1 LQKYHSTIWDVLLP
15 ESVDQEAM
23 LNSYDV
29 SMMAYAEL
37 HGVELPPIEQQ
48 VYGLAVNEVTGN
60 SALLTW
66 SSAKSGQMDLHV
78 TGDEGDVVDETWVS
92 SSSDHVYVISGMDP
106 GQEYTVTIS
115 AEGVSVSA
123 SFTTPSEVDTEAPEI
138 LGAEYEVDEGAY
150 HLSFFTT
157 EPSSIVIEVCTEVS
171 CSPADIGNEADYP
184 TEQVHRYS
192 LAVPE
197 GNHTVTIHAMD
208 VAGNDGSMLLIESG
222 TISDTQVNNGT
233 QNGNGTAAGGN
244 DGSSEANSLVV
255 PLILVVIALAAAIL
269 VLQGTRKPSSGNM
282 EDGPSDAEIED

>member
-1 LQKYHSTIWDVLLP
+1 
-15 ESVDQEAM
+15 
-23 LNSYDV
+23 
-29 SMMAYAEL
+29 MMAYAEL

-48 VYGLAVNEVTGN
+48 VYGLSVNEVTGN

-282 EDGPSDAEIED
+282 EDGPSDAEMED